1 MYYYMATAIASL
13 PNEVPQ
19 NNVVM
24 KVEETNKKVPNPPQ
38 QEPVSV
44 QPQTTELSQESIH
57 QIVQGLQQ
65 AGGATVLPNRE
76 IPTNNSHITQDE
88 QIKPNFIPKASNEN
102 YIEEEKSMEDL
113 IKQSQNKKVEQDRL
127 DIMYEELQTP
137 LMVMILFFL
146 FQLPI
151 FQKTMTK
158 YAPSLFLRDGNPTFS
173 GYFVKTLGFGV
184 TYYLITKVIKQ
195 LSEI

>member
-1 MYYYMATAIASL
+1 MATAIASL
-13 PNEVPQ
+13 PNEVPE

-24 KVEETNKKVPNPPQ
+24 KVKETNKKVPNPPR
-38 QEPVSV
+38 QEPISV
-44 QPQTTELSQESIH
+44 QSQNTTELSQESIH

-76 IPTNNSHITQDE
+76 IPINNNAHLTQDE
-88 QIKPNFIPKASNEN
+88 QIKPNFIPKAENEH
-102 YIEEEKSMEDL
+102 YIEEERSMEDL

-137 LMVMILFFL
+137 LMVMMLFFF

-151 FQKTMTK
+151 FRRTLTK

-184 TYYLITKVIKQ
+184 TYYIITKVIKQ

>member
-1 MYYYMATAIASL
+1 MATAIASL

-24 KVEETNKKVPNPPQ
+24 KVNETNKKVSPPQ
-38 QEPVSV
+38 Q
-44 QPQTTELSQESIH
+44 QPIPGSNRELSQESIH

-76 IPTNNSHITQDE
+76 ISTNNNHITQDE
-88 QIKPNFIPKASNEN
+88 QIKPNFIPKAENSN
-102 YIEEEKSMEDL
+102 YIEEEHSMEDL
-113 IKQSQNKKVEQDRL
+113 IKQSQNKNVEQDRL
-127 DIMYEELQTP
+127 DVMYEELQTP
-137 LMVMILFFL
+137 LMVMILFFF

-151 FQKTMTK
+151 FQRTLTK
-158 YAPSLFLRDGNPTFS
+158 YVPSLFLRDGNPSFS
-173 GYFVKTLGFGV
+173 GYFVKTIIFGI
-184 TYYLITKVIKQ
+184 TYYIITKATKQ

>member
-1 MYYYMATAIASL
+1 MATAIASL
-13 PNEVPQ
+13 PNEVPE

-24 KVEETNKKVPNPPQ
+24 KVKETNQKVPNPPQ
-38 QEPVSV
+38 QEPISV
-44 QPQTTELSQESIH
+44 QPQNTTELSQESIH

-76 IPTNNSHITQDE
+76 IPTNNNAHLTQDE
-88 QIKPNFIPKASNEN
+88 QIKPNFIPKAENEN
-102 YIEEEKSMEDL
+102 YIEEERSMEDL

-137 LMVMILFFL
+137 LMVMILFFF

-184 TYYLITKVIKQ
+184 TYYIITKVIKQ

>member
-1 MYYYMATAIASL
+1 MATAIASL
-13 PNEVPQ
+13 PNEVPE

-24 KVEETNKKVPNPPQ
+24 KVEEKNIKVANPPK
-38 QEPVSV
+38 QETISQARP
-44 QPQTTELSQESIH
+44 TELSQESIH

-65 AGGATVLPNRE
+65 AGGATVLPVRE
-76 IPTNNSHITQDE
+76 VSNNNSHLTQDE
-88 QIKPNFIPKASNEN
+88 QVKPNFIPKPSNEN

-127 DIMYEELQTP
+127 DLMYEELQNP
-137 LMVMILFFL
+137 IMVMILFFL

-151 FQKTMTK
+151 FQKTLVK
-158 YAPSLFLRDGNPTFS
+158 YAPSLFQRDGNPSFS
-173 GYFVKTLGFGV
+173 GYFVKTLMFGV
-184 TYYLITKVIKQ
+184 TYYLITKAIKQ

>member
-1 MYYYMATAIASL
+1 MATAIASL
-13 PNEVPQ
+13 PNEVPE

-24 KVEETNKKVPNPPQ
+24 KVKETNQKVPNPPQ
-38 QEPVSV
+38 QEPISV
-44 QPQTTELSQESIH
+44 QSQNTTELSQESIH

-76 IPTNNSHITQDE
+76 IPINNNAHLTQDE
-88 QIKPNFIPKASNEN
+88 QIKPNFIPKAENEN
-102 YIEEEKSMEDL
+102 YIEEERSMEDL

-137 LMVMILFFL
+137 LMVMILFFF

-151 FQKTMTK
+151 FRRTLTK

-184 TYYLITKVIKQ
+184 TYYIITKVIKQ

>member
-1 MYYYMATAIASL
+1 
-13 PNEVPQ
+13 
-19 NNVVM
+19 
-24 KVEETNKKVPNPPQ
+24 
-38 QEPVSV
+38 
-44 QPQTTELSQESIH
+44 
-57 QIVQGLQQ
+57 
-65 AGGATVLPNRE
+65 
-76 IPTNNSHITQDE
+76 
-88 QIKPNFIPKASNEN
+88 
-102 YIEEEKSMEDL
+102 MEDL

>member
-1 MYYYMATAIASL
+1 MATAIASL
-13 PNEVPQ
+13 PNEVPE

-24 KVEETNKKVPNPPQ
+24 KVKETNQKVPNPPQ
-38 QEPVSV
+38 QEPISV
-44 QPQTTELSQESIH
+44 QPQNTTELSQESIH

-76 IPTNNSHITQDE
+76 IPINNNAHLTQDE
-88 QIKPNFIPKASNEN
+88 QIKPNFIPKAENEN
-102 YIEEEKSMEDL
+102 YIEEERSMEDL

-137 LMVMILFFL
+137 LMVMILFFF

-184 TYYLITKVIKQ
+184 TYYIITKVIKQ

>member
-1 MYYYMATAIASL
+1 MATAIASL
-13 PNEVPQ
+13 PNEVPE

-24 KVEETNKKVPNPPQ
+24 KVKETNQKVPNPPQ
-38 QEPVSV
+38 QEPISV
-44 QPQTTELSQESIH
+44 QPQNTTELSQESIH

-76 IPTNNSHITQDE
+76 IPINNNAHLTQDE
-88 QIKPNFIPKASNEN
+88 QIKPNFIPKAENEN
-102 YIEEEKSMEDL
+102 YIEEERSMEDL

-137 LMVMILFFL
+137 LMVMILFFF

-151 FQKTMTK
+151 FRRTLTK

-184 TYYLITKVIKQ
+184 TYYIITKVIKQ

>member
-1 MYYYMATAIASL
+1 MATAIASL
-13 PNEVPQ
+13 PNEVPE

-24 KVEETNKKVPNPPQ
+24 KVKETNKKVPNPPQ
-38 QEPVSV
+38 QESISV
-44 QPQTTELSQESIH
+44 QPQNTTELSQESIH

-76 IPTNNSHITQDE
+76 IPINNNAHLTQDE
-88 QIKPNFIPKASNEN
+88 QIKPNFIPKAENEN
-102 YIEEEKSMEDL
+102 YIEEERSMEDL

-137 LMVMILFFL
+137 LMVMILFFF

-151 FQKTMTK
+151 FRRTLTK

-184 TYYLITKVIKQ
+184 TYYIITKVIKQ

>member
-1 MYYYMATAIASL
+1 MATAIASL
-13 PNEVPQ
+13 PNEVPE

-24 KVEETNKKVPNPPQ
+24 KIKETNQKVPNPPQ
-38 QEPVSV
+38 QEHISV
-44 QPQTTELSQESIH
+44 QPQNTTELSQESIH

-76 IPTNNSHITQDE
+76 IPINNNAHLTQDE
-88 QIKPNFIPKASNEN
+88 QIKPNFIPKAENEN
-102 YIEEEKSMEDL
+102 YIEEERSMEDL

-137 LMVMILFFL
+137 LMVMILFFF

-151 FQKTMTK
+151 FRRTLTK

-184 TYYLITKVIKQ
+184 TYYIITKVIKQ

>member
-1 MYYYMATAIASL
+1 MATAIASL
-13 PNEVPQ
+13 PNEVPE

-24 KVEETNKKVPNPPQ
+24 KVEEKNIKVANPPK
-38 QEPVSV
+38 QEPIS
-44 QPQTTELSQESIH
+44 QARPTELSQESIH

-65 AGGATVLPNRE
+65 AGGATVLPVRE
-76 IPTNNSHITQDE
+76 VSNNNSHLTQDE
-88 QIKPNFIPKASNEN
+88 QVKPNFIPKASNDN

-127 DIMYEELQTP
+127 DLMYEELQSP
-137 LMVMILFFL
+137 IMVMILFFL

-151 FQKTMTK
+151 FQKTLVK
-158 YAPSLFLRDGNPTFS
+158 YAPSLFQRDGNPSFS
-173 GYFVKTLGFGV
+173 GYFVKTLMFGV
-184 TYYLITKVIKQ
+184 TYYLITKAIKQ

>member
-1 MYYYMATAIASL
+1 MATAIASL
-13 PNEVPQ
+13 PNEVPE

-24 KVEETNKKVPNPPQ
+24 KVEEKNMKVPNPPK
-38 QEPVSV
+38 QEPIPSA
-44 QPQTTELSQESIH
+44 PTELSQESIH

-76 IPTNNSHITQDE
+76 ISTSNSHIVQDE
-88 QIKPNFIPKASNEN
+88 QVKPNFIPKAENTN

-127 DIMYEELQTP
+127 DVMYEELQTP
-137 LMVMILFFL
+137 LMVMILFFF

-173 GYFVKTLGFGV
+173 GYFVKTLMFGV
-184 TYYLITKVIKQ
+184 TYYIITKVIKQ

>member
-1 MYYYMATAIASL
+1 MATAIASL
-13 PNEVPQ
+13 PNEVPE

-24 KVEETNKKVPNPPQ
+24 KVKETNQKVPNPPQ
-38 QEPVSV
+38 QEPISV
-44 QPQTTELSQESIH
+44 QPQNTTELSQESIH

-76 IPTNNSHITQDE
+76 IPINNNAHLTQDE
-88 QIKPNFIPKASNEN
+88 QIKPNFIPKAGNEN
-102 YIEEEKSMEDL
+102 YIEEERSMEDL

-137 LMVMILFFL
+137 LMVMILFFF

-151 FQKTMTK
+151 FRRTLTK

-184 TYYLITKVIKQ
+184 TYYIITKVIKQ

>member
-1 MYYYMATAIASL
+1 MATAIAAL
-13 PNEVPQ
+13 PNEVPE

-24 KVEETNKKVPNPPQ
+24 KVEEKNKKVPNPPR
-38 QEPVSV
+38 QEAIP
-44 QPQTTELSQESIH
+44 PPNTPTELSQESIH

-65 AGGATVLPNRE
+65 AGGATVLPVRE
-76 IPTNNSHITQDE
+76 VSNNNSHITQDE
-88 QIKPNFIPKASNEN
+88 QIKPNFIPKPANDN

-127 DIMYEELQTP
+127 DLMYEELQSP
-137 LMVMILFFL
+137 IMVMILFFL

-151 FQKTMTK
+151 FQKSLVK
-158 YAPSLFLRDGNPTFS
+158 YAPSLFQRDGNPSFS
-173 GYFVKTLGFGV
+173 GYFVKTLMFGV
-184 TYYLITKVIKQ
+184 TYYLITKAIKQ

>member
-1 MYYYMATAIASL
+1 MATAIASL
-13 PNEVPQ
+13 PNEVPE

-24 KVEETNKKVPNPPQ
+24 KVNEKNMKVPNPPK
-38 QEPVSV
+38 QEPI
-44 QPQTTELSQESIH
+44 PAPPTELSQESIH

-76 IPTNNSHITQDE
+76 ISTNNNHIVQDE
-88 QIKPNFIPKASNEN
+88 QIKPNFIPKSDNNN
-102 YIEEEKSMEDL
+102 YIEEESSMEDL

-127 DIMYEELQTP
+127 DVMYEELQTP

-151 FQKTMTK
+151 FQKTLTK

-184 TYYLITKVIKQ
+184 TYYIITKVIKQ

>member
-1 MYYYMATAIASL
+1 MATAIASL
-13 PNEVPQ
+13 PNEAPQ

-24 KVEETNKKVPNPPQ
+24 KVNETNKKLPPPQ
-38 QEPVSV
+38 EQMTGSNR
-44 QPQTTELSQESIH
+44 ELSQESIH

-76 IPTNNSHITQDE
+76 IPTNNNHITQDE
-88 QIKPNFIPKASNEN
+88 QIKPNFIPKAENDN
-102 YIEEEKSMEDL
+102 YIEEEHSMEDL
-113 IKQSQNKKVEQDRL
+113 IKQSQNKKVDQDRL

-137 LMVMILFFL
+137 LMVMILFFF

-151 FQKTMTK
+151 FQRTLTK
-158 YAPSLFLRDGNPTFS
+158 YVPSLFLRDGNPSFS
-173 GYFVKTLGFGV
+173 GYFVKTIIFGI
-184 TYYLITKVIKQ
+184 TYYIITKLTKQ